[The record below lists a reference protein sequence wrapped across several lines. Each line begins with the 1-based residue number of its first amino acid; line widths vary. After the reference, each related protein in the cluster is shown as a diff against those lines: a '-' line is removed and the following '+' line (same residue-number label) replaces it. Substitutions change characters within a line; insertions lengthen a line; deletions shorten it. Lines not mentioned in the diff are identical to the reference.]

1 MNTEWTAAL
10 AQAVREVFEN
20 LCFMLPSHPRLS
32 LPPEAPGLSRVILA
46 VDFSGAGRGAL
57 HLTLPDSMI
66 APVASAMLGE
76 DGPLELSEQYDAV
89 CELANIVCGNVLP
102 LIAGERAVFDLA
114 SPRVIATLDVS
125 LGDAFDA
132 SARVLL
138 DDGLVCASIR
148 LSGADGSA
156 WQQSQV
162 AATAGA
168 A

>member
-1 MNTEWTAAL
+1 MNAEWKAAL
-10 AQAVREVFEN
+10 ARAVREVFEN
-20 LCFMLPSHPRLS
+20 LCFMLPSPS
-32 LPPEAPGLSRVILA
+32 SVSIPPERLEPASLSRVILA

-102 LIAGERAVFDLA
+102 LIAGDRAVFDLA
-114 SPRVIATLDVS
+114 SPRVIATMDTD
-125 LGDAFDA
+125 LGDNFDA

-138 DDGLVCASIR
+138 DDGLVCAAIS
-148 LSGADGSA
+148 LEF
-156 WQQSQV
+156 
-162 AATAGA
+162 ATAQGA

>member
-1 MNTEWTAAL
+1 MNSAWTAAL
-10 AQAVREVFEN
+10 TKAVAEVFEN

-32 LPPEAPGLSRVILA
+32 LPPEAPSLSRVVLA

-57 HLTLPDSMI
+57 HLTLPDAMI

-76 DGPLELSEQYDAV
+76 DGPLQLGEQYDAV

-114 SPRVIATLDVS
+114 TPRVIATMDAS
-125 LGDAFDA
+125 LGDIFDA

-138 DDGLVCASIR
+138 DDGLVTASIS
-148 LSGADGSA
+148 LAAADGSEWPRA
-156 WQQSQV
+156 LDR
-162 AATAGA
+162 AAAGA

>member
-1 MNTEWTAAL
+1 MNAGWTAAL
-10 AQAVREVFEN
+10 GQAVREVFEN
-20 LCFMLPSHPRLS
+20 LCFMLPSHPRMS
-32 LPPEAPGLSRVILA
+32 MPPEAPSLSRVILA
-46 VDFSGAGRGAL
+46 VDFSGAGQGTL

-114 SPRVIATLDVS
+114 SPRVIATMSAD
-125 LGDAFDA
+125 LGDVFDA

-138 DDGLVCASIR
+138 DDGLVSASIS
-148 LSGADGSA
+148 LAGTDGGEWGNQPDA
-156 WQQSQV
+156 M
-162 AATAGA
+162 AAGA